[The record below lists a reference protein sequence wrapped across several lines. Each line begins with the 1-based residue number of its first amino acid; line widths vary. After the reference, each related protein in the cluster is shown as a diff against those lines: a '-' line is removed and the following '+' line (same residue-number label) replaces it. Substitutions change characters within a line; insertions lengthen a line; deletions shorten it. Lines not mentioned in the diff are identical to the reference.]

1 MENYIVNAWNIFLQV
16 ITFMNSTT
24 ILTVGGI
31 SVTFLGLL
39 VTTVL
44 VSMFLWVI
52 YELLGV

>member
-1 MENYIVNAWNIFLQV
+1 MESYIVNAWNIFLQV

-44 VSMFLWVI
+44 VSMFVWVI
-52 YELLGV
+52 YEVLGV

>member
-1 MENYIVNAWNIFLQV
+1 MENYIINAWNIFLQV

-24 ILTVGGI
+24 ILTIGGV

-44 VSMFLWVI
+44 VSMFLWVV
-52 YELLGV
+52 YEVLGV

>member
-1 MENYIVNAWNIFLQV
+1 MESYIINAWNIFLQV

-24 ILTVGGI
+24 ILTVGGV

-44 VSMFLWVI
+44 VSMFLWVV
-52 YELLGV
+52 YEVLGV

>member
-1 MENYIVNAWNIFLQV
+1 MESYIVNACNIFLQV

-44 VSMFLWVI
+44 VSMFVWVI
-52 YELLGV
+52 YEVLGV

>member
-1 MENYIVNAWNIFLQV
+1 MENYIVSAWNIFLQV

-24 ILTVGGI
+24 ILTIGGV

-44 VSMFLWVI
+44 VSMFVWVV
-52 YELLGV
+52 YEVLGV